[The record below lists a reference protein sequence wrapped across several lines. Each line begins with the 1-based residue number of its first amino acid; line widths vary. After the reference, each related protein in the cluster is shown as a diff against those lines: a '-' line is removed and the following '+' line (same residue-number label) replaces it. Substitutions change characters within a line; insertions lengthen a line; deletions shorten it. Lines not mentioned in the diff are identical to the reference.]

1 MDKDTLDAIMA
12 ALDETSIAECE
23 IVANDRAVR
32 IVRAPHPAQTQH
44 ISAAAAPAYDAGES
58 ESDTVD
64 VTAAHVGYFYRGA
77 GKGAKP
83 CAKIRD
89 MVREGQQIGSINIM
103 NVFQNVTSPV
113 SGKLLE
119 FLVED
124 GQPVEYGQSLARLL
138 PEEQDRP

>member
-1 MDKDTLDAIMA
+1 MDKDTLDAIMT

-32 IVRAPHPAQTQH
+32 IVRAPHPAPSPH
-44 ISAAAAPAYDAGES
+44 LPASAPADGAPEN
-58 ESDTVD
+58 ESDTVYI
-64 VTAAHVGYFYRGA
+64 TAAHVGYFYRGA
-77 GKGAKP
+77 GKGARP
-83 CAKIRD
+83 CVKIRD
-89 MVREGQQIGSINIM
+89 MVKEGQQIGSINIM
-103 NVFQNVTSPV
+103 NVIQNITSPA

-124 GQPVEYGQSLARLL
+124 GQPVEYGQPLARLL